1 MPTTPDTLRT
11 LTSNLPEL
19 PDLHGLTH
27 FDAPFRVKVN
37 HGRFAG
43 TVGTAVAR
51 FNDGVLVV
59 VRDDATDF
67 TREASWALPRAG
79 DFHLHHDQLT
89 RDEAGH
95 YLAFLT
101 ELVVVAWRRSSRLTL
116 LNRAK
121 PRGSQDRA
129 LIRLQC
135 IEEEIHEEI
144 ESLTALWPLLSPGA
158 RLPLRPSLDD
168 GGAA

>member
-11 LTSNLPEL
+11 LPEL

-67 TREASWALPRAG
+67 TREASWALPHT
-79 DFHLHHDQLT
+79 DDVHLHHDQLT
-89 RDEAGH
+89 RDEASH

-129 LIRLQC
+129 LIRLALDM
-135 IEEEIHEEI
+135 EELDEEI
-144 ESLTALWPLLSPGA
+144 EALQALWPDA
-158 RLPLRPSLDD
+158 RPSLDHPLDD